1 MILYYYTRQSS
12 IGNKTQ
18 TDSTYYCKIW
28 IRIFGAGFGS
38 LFGAAFEQAAS
49 KSGAAV
55 SLDFVDSSIISLPAS
70 QRAQFLDALT
80 ALLA

>member
-18 TDSTYYCKIW
+18 TDSTYCKIW